1 MKASLSGG
9 SGVDHRRQRL
19 VIGGA
24 WNPSGLTQRK
34 TGRPG
39 SRDDGAMRYPKE
51 PVMDDKQ
58 FERTQWLGAIG
69 SLLVAA
75 LVVALSLPGAPQAE
89 PAPAAAPAAALQR

>member
-1 MKASLSGG
+1 
-9 SGVDHRRQRL
+9 
-19 VIGGA
+19 
-24 WNPSGLTQRK
+24 
-34 TGRPG
+34 
-39 SRDDGAMRYPKE
+39 
-51 PVMDDKQ
+51 MDDKQ